1 MKFSNSVAL
10 TLATAGSLVAAEGHH
25 HQHQHHHLHKRNAEA
40 DTVAVPGPVVYD
52 FVIADG
58 KKIEAVSLEKA
69 CDGLRDNE
77 FKWAD
82 EPVWAACSTTTTTTA
97 TPTPTPAVLQ
107 ETQAE
112 ISTTTTTTATTTTTT
127 TTAVPAAPTAN
138 SGATGIDA
146 DFPDGEIDCTDFPSD
161 YGAVPLDYLGLGGWS
176 GIQYASWADEMISD
190 IITAVAGE
198 DCHEGGMC
206 SYACPPGYQKSQ
218 WPSKQGSTGQS
229 VGGLQCQGGKLY
241 LTNKAL
247 SNKLCM
253 EGVGGV
259 FVRNEMSQQAAVCRT
274 DYPGTEAETI
284 PLSAVTGGTHPLT
297 CPDANNYYKWQDA
310 DTSAQYYVNPA
321 GVSTESGCQ
330 WGDGS
335 SPIGNWAP
343 MNLGVGQTS
352 SGKWLSMF
360 QNTPTTNVPLDF
372 NVKLV
377 GDDLGA
383 ECKYENGQ
391 FYQNGSPIA
400 HGCTAQVM
408 SGDATYVFYE

>member
-10 TLATAGSLVAAEGHH
+10 TLATAGSLVAAQGHH
-25 HQHQHHHLHKRNAEA
+25 HQHRHQHKRNADA
-40 DTVAVPGPVVYD
+40 NTVVVPGPVVYD

-58 KKIEAVSLEKA
+58 DNVEAVSLEKA
-69 CDGLRDNE
+69 CAGLFDKE

-82 EPVWAACSTTTTTTA
+82 EPVWAACSTSTTTTTTTTTTS
-97 TPTPTPAVLQ
+97 TPTLTPTPAVLQ
-107 ETQAE
+107 ETSAE
-112 ISTTTTTTATTTTTT
+112 ITPTTTTTT
-127 TTAVPAAPTAN
+127 TTVPPAPTAN

-146 DFPDGEIDCTDFPSD
+146 DFPDGEIDCTDFPSN
-161 YGAVPLDYLGLGGWS
+161 YGAVPLDYLGLGGYS
-176 GIQYASWADEMISD
+176 GIQYASWEDELISD
-190 IITAVAGE
+190 IITA
-198 DCHEGGMC
+198 
-206 SYACPPGYQKSQ
+206 KSQ
-218 WPSKQGSTGQS
+218 WPEKQGSTGQS
-229 VGGLQCQGGKLY
+229 VGGLQCSGGKLY
-241 LTNKAL
+241 LTNSAL
-247 SNKLCM
+247 SKKLCM
-253 EGVGGV
+253 PGVGGV

-274 DYPGTEAETI
+274 DYPGTESETI
-284 PLSAVTGGTHPLT
+284 PLAATVGGTHPLT
-297 CPDANNYYKWQDA
+297 CPDAASYYKWQNS

-321 GVSTESGCQ
+321 GISTESGCQ

-360 QNTPTTNVPLDF
+360 QNTPTTNVPLNF
-372 NVKLV
+372 KVKLV

-391 FYQNGSPIA
+391 FYQNGSPIDN
-400 HGCTAQVM
+400 GCTTQVM